1 MVDRGGPTVRLA
13 MPYTRDF
20 RMEAMNRGT
29 RPIRGVGMTVSYEP
43 ATANNK
49 EGITRRLHLRGIYQ
63 GPGQTTD
70 EPIRQAGCG
79 RWIGWIAESADGD
92 PARVESL
99 VVDGTPVSGWNAS
112 HGEMFL
118 GRGGEFRASLSGR
131 HGDLAWRYL
140 WLAPVEFKKSLVLKA
155 NGKNL
160 GGRLALFYVK
170 K

>member
-92 PARVESL
+92 PA
-99 VVDGTPVSGWNAS
+99 P
-112 HGEMFL
+112 
-118 GRGGEFRASLSGR
+118 
-131 HGDLAWRYL
+131 
-140 WLAPVEFKKSLVLKA
+140 
-155 NGKNL
+155 
-160 GGRLALFYVK
+160 
-170 K
+170 

>member
-1 MVDRGGPTVRLA
+1 
-13 MPYTRDF
+13 
-20 RMEAMNRGT
+20 
-29 RPIRGVGMTVSYEP
+29 MTVSYEP

-92 PARVESL
+92 PAHVESL

-118 GRGGEFRASLSGR
+118 GRGGEFRASLR
-131 HGDLAWRYL
+131 
-140 WLAPVEFKKSLVLKA
+140 
-155 NGKNL
+155 
-160 GGRLALFYVK
+160 GGRRPCLAIPGWRASSSRSRFVRPTERSSRLK
-170 K
+170 SPCSMSRE